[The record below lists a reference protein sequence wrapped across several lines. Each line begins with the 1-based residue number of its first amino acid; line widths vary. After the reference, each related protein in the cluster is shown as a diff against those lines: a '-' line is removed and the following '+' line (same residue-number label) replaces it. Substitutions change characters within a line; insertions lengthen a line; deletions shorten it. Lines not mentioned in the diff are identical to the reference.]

1 MSTWLTNW
9 VFGLSYARADEG
21 QEPAR
26 SQSTSVSI
34 DARVSVYPMGEDHP
48 LAHLFG
54 KYADD
59 PMWHELE
66 EIMERNRVAHNKNG
80 DSE

>member
-1 MSTWLTNW
+1 MATWVNNW
-9 VFGLSYARADEG
+9 ILGSSVLQDTDR
-21 QEPAR
+21 QEPAQ

-59 PMWHELE
+59 PMWRELQ
-66 EIMERNRVAHNKNG
+66 EIMERNRTSCG
-80 DSE
+80 DAE

>member
-1 MSTWLTNW
+1 MAEDIAT
-9 VFGLSYARADEG
+9 VVPDEER

-34 DARVSVYPMGEDHP
+34 DARISVYPLGEDHP
-48 LAHLFG
+48 LAHMFG

-59 PMWHELE
+59 PMWRELE
-66 EIMERNRVAHNKNG
+66 EIMERNRVSDGAAG
-80 DSE
+80 DA